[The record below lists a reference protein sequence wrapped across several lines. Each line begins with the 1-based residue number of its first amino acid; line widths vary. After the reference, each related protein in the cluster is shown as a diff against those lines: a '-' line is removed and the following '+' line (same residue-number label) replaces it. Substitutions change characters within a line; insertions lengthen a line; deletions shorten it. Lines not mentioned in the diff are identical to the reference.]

1 MPRKHAPFPRLGPY
15 CAFTGRMVRP
25 WPIRV
30 LQSLLHSAVVLWLP
44 LAGLVCLTPLTTAP
58 RALWI
63 GVGAALLYGLG
74 LGSARLRFLAQ
85 IASLAIAIL
94 SAALSWARPDPM
106 PTSGQGL
113 PVWLEQLLSGLAVAD
128 EFLLQALRTPT
139 LALWSALLALLLA
152 LAVFSTALS
161 AFEQRGLPRRLWF
174 ARFHPVWARRYRP
187 SESAHGLIGALAI
200 HDDPLLRE
208 KLLWLELPAGAN
220 AFLFAPP
227 GSGAAGRVV
236 LHGLEREV
244 RVFCE
249 GSRWYQAGHFAGAR
263 QPARLRLF
271 AERLHPASPAA
282 DPELRPAAPGALPV
296 RDFYAADNGVYGKT
310 YREPQDVRLLGLL
323 LDSRP
328 NLAGPPPALPRF
340 TALLERVGQVQAE
353 YPHKDLLGQP
363 FRDQA
368 SGRLHLPWRGPDDE
382 VLDLEL
388 PLDADAVRAVNTG
401 TDSYYLL
408 WVPFAPEVEPLE
420 TRP

>member
-1 MPRKHAPFPRLGPY
+1 
-15 CAFTGRMVRP
+15 MVRP

-30 LQSLLHSAVVLWLP
+30 LQSLLHSAVMLWLP
-44 LAGLVCLTPLTTAP
+44 LVSLVCLAPLTSAGS
-58 RALWI
+58 ALGI
-63 GVGAALLYGLG
+63 GVAAALLYGLS
-74 LGSARLRFLAQ
+74 LWSARLRFLAQ
-85 IASLAIAIL
+85 IASLAIAL
-94 SAALSWARPDPM
+94 SSAAWTWAGSAPLPA
-106 PTSGQGL
+106 PGQGL
-113 PVWLEQLLSGLAVAD
+113 PAWIEQLVAGLASAD
-128 EFLLQALRTPT
+128 EFLLQALRSPT
-139 LALWSALLALLLA
+139 VALLSALLALLLA
-152 LAVFSTALS
+152 VAVFSTALG
-161 AFEQRGLPRRLWF
+161 AFAQRGLPQRLWF

-187 SESAHGLIGALAI
+187 NECAHPLIGAVAI

-208 KLLWLELPAGAN
+208 KLLWLELSPGAN
-220 AFLFAPP
+220 AFLFAPA
-227 GSGAAGRVV
+227 GSAAADRVT

-249 GSRWYQAGHFAGAR
+249 GARWYQSGHFAGER

-271 AERLHPASPAA
+271 AQRLHPASPAA
-282 DPELRPAAPGALPV
+282 DPVLRPAAPGPLPV
-296 RDFYAADNGVYGKT
+296 RDFYAADNSVYGKT

-340 TALLERVGQVQAE
+340 TALIERLGQVQAE

-368 SGRLHLPWRGPDDE
+368 SGRLHLPWRGPDEE